1 MVIVLLIE
9 ALRTQ
14 WRYFPFWIVALILS
28 AYIGSRFPDIDQH
41 TDLLTHRSILTHG
54 LLAPLVLFLVA
65 FRMKQDRVRDF
76 VLIFVAAIAI
86 HLCFDLFPKAWYGY
100 ALIHIP
106 NIGWTPA
113 FVSKA

>member
-65 FRMKQDRVRDF
+65 FRMKKDRVRDF

-86 HLCFDLFPKAWYGY
+86 HLCFDLWYGQVFDQRIDWSGHTDRSSG
-100 ALIHIP
+100 L
-106 NIGWTPA
+106 
-113 FVSKA
+113 